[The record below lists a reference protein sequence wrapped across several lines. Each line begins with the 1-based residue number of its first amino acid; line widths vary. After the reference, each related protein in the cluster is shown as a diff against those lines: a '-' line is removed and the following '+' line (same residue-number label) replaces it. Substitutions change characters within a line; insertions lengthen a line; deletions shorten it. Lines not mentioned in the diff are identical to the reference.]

1 MLTVLHIE
9 FIVSKRVNFSIN
21 HHIAI
26 FNRETELHN
35 LLLRAG
41 YYF

>member
-1 MLTVLHIE
+1 MFAVLHIE
-9 FIVSKRVNFSIN
+9 FIVSKHVNFSIN
-21 HHIAI
+21 HIAM

>member
-1 MLTVLHIE
+1 MLAVLHIKS
-9 FIVSKRVNFSIN
+9 IISKRVNFSTN
-21 HHIAI
+21 HIAT
-26 FNRETELHN
+26 FNRETELYN